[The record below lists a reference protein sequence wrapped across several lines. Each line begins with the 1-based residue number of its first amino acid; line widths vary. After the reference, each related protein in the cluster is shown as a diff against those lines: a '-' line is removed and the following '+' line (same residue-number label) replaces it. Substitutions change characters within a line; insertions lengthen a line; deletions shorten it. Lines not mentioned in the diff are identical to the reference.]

1 VKRPGDREGRRASTS
16 SNVRRG
22 SGIGGCGSPVAAPR
36 ATITSCI
43 SPWIAKESDDEQ
55 CRMTDH
61 RRRRD
66 RDRLEGMTI
75 VKKIFEASL
84 SQQVAQHARSP
95 VLIAPPPR

>member
-1 VKRPGDREGRRASTS
+1 
-16 SNVRRG
+16 
-22 SGIGGCGSPVAAPR
+22 
-36 ATITSCI
+36 
-43 SPWIAKESDDEQ
+43 
-55 CRMTDH
+55 MTDH

-84 SQQVAQHARSP
+84 SQQVAQHAGSA